1 MSRGFFFSFSVLT
14 SKVSHFKKEKEK
26 KEKRKTD
33 SSRNRSYDER
43 RESLKNFLLCSFNT
57 DLVDEAFDL

>member
-1 MSRGFFFSFSVLT
+1 VLT